1 MGRPASKSDLLT
13 AAAVN
18 FEKLNQLISSLTET
32 EQAAPFDFSNDE
44 KKKERHWRRDK
55 NLRDIYIHLYEW
67 HQLLLRCRQ

>member
-32 EQAAPFDFSNDE
+32 EQAAPFDRNG
-44 KKKERHWRRDK
+44 WR
-55 NLRDIYIHLYEW
+55 I
-67 HQLLLRCRQ
+67 